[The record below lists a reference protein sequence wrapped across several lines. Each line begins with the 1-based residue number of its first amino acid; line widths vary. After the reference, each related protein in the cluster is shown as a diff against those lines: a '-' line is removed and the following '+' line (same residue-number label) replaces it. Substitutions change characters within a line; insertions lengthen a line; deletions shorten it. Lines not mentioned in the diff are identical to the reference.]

1 MIRAFS
7 ILFMFFCF
15 CSRSFAVCEF
25 PCRTITNVV
34 VWGASGATDSC
45 NRILSRQMEQVL
57 GVRIDVIN
65 MIGGKSGS
73 WGIRHVMDQPRDGY
87 TLCGFSE
94 GCVAARALGESVP
107 RVRDW
112 HHFIAVTAPI
122 VISVPAESRFETFGE
137 LLDVAR
143 NEAGRIRVATSGVG
157 TAHHLNL
164 LALEQAAGV
173 TFDKVVF
180 PGSSPAQEA
189 ALEGGAH
196 AVISA
201 LPEQISLLEAGKL
214 RPLAVFTESAP
225 TDGIL
230 ASVLPVA
237 DTVPSLV
244 DSFSVILGFSVP
256 ADIPAEASFRLEE
269 AFAAAIRAEEFRAWA
284 CKNHFRVLGISG
296 EEAARVYEGMEQKF
310 SETIRLND

>member
-1 MIRAFS
+1 MLRAFS
-7 ILFMFFCF
+7 VLFFVFYS
-15 CSRSFAVCEF
+15 CSISSAACEF
-25 PCRTITNVV
+25 PCRKITNVV

-73 WGIRHVMDQPRDGY
+73 WGMRHVMDQPRDGY

-94 GCVAARALGESVP
+94 GCVAARALGEDVP

-122 VISVPAESRFETFGE
+122 VISVPGESHFGTFRE
-137 LLDVAR
+137 LLDEAR
-143 NEAGRIRVATSGVG
+143 SEAGRIRVATSGVG

-164 LALEQAAGV
+164 LALEQAAGAA
-173 TFDKVVF
+173 FGKIVF

-189 ALEGGAH
+189 VLEGEAD

-201 LPEQISLLEAGKL
+201 LPEQISLLESGKL
-214 RPLAVFTESAP
+214 RPLAVFAASAP
-225 TDGIL
+225 SERIL
-230 ASVLPVA
+230 VSIPLVA
-237 DTVPSLV
+237 DIVPSLIA
-244 DSFSVILGFSVP
+244 SFSVILGFSVP
-256 ADIPAEASFRLEE
+256 ADIPAEARLRLEN
-269 AFAAAIRAEEFRAWA
+269 AFAAAIHAVEFRAWA
-284 CKNHFRVLGISG
+284 RENHFRVLGISG
-296 EEAARVYEGMEQKF
+296 EEAAKVYEDMEQKF
-310 SETIRLND
+310 SETIRLHD

>member
-1 MIRAFS
+1 MLRAVFLIFIFFYSCS
-7 ILFMFFCF
+7 I
-15 CSRSFAVCEF
+15 SYAICEF
-25 PCRTITNVV
+25 PCRTITNIV

-57 GVRIDVIN
+57 GVKIDVIN
-65 MIGGKSGS
+65 MIGGRSGS
-73 WGIRHVMDQPRDGY
+73 WGMLHVMNQPRDGY

-94 GCVAARALGESVP
+94 GCVAARALGENVP

-122 VISVPAESRFETFGE
+122 VISVPGESHFGTFGE
-137 LLDVAR
+137 LLEAAR
-143 NEAGRIRVATSGVG
+143 SEADRVRVSTSGVG

-173 TFDKVVF
+173 TFSKIVF

-189 ALEGGAH
+189 VLEGGAD

-214 RPLAVFTESAP
+214 RPLAVFAASAP
-225 TDGIL
+225 SERVL
-230 ASVLPVA
+230 ASVPLVM
-237 DTVPSLV
+237 DTVPSLS

-256 ADIPAEASFRLEE
+256 ADIPAEARLRLEN
-269 AFAAAIRAEEFRAWA
+269 AFAAAIRAMEFRAWA
-284 CKNHFRVLGISG
+284 HDNHFRVLGISG

-310 SETIRLND
+310 SETIRRHN